1 MSETTSPSTVQAEST
16 TPPKKR
22 MPARTRLI
30 VFIVAWA
37 ILSLPYFFWRSSWF
51 GRPLSDSEINEYLHD
66 DAHPRH
72 IQHALVQ
79 IGERMS
85 HARAHGQTSASA
97 AQQWYPDMVRLANYK
112 VEEVRTTDAWLMG
125 QDPSQAEFHR
135 ALLTMLNDPSITVR
149 GNAALSL
156 VTFGDNAGHDQIVAM
171 LKPVTVT
178 APMTGFITAIAKS
191 GDPIH
196 SGTVV
201 VQMEEDS
208 GVSEVRSPI
217 SGKIASVA
225 VKQGDHV
232 QKDAPVAVISPGSD
246 QAWEALRA
254 LYLVGTK
261 DDLALVRDYEKKG
274 DELGDRIRQQAI
286 ETEKAILKRAG

>member
-1 MSETTSPSTVQAEST
+1 MQSSPAETSL

-22 MPARTRLI
+22 MPMRTRLL
-30 VFIVAWA
+30 VFFAAWA
-37 ILSLPYFFWRSSWF
+37 LLSLPYFFWRSSWF

-72 IQHALVQ
+72 VQHALVQ

-85 HARAHGQTSASA
+85 RARDHGQPPASA
-97 AQQWYPDMVRLANYK
+97 AAQWYPDMVRLAGYK
-112 VEEVRTTDAWLMG
+112 VEEVRNTDAWLMG
-125 QDPSQAEFHR
+125 QDPSRQEFHQS
-135 ALLTMLNDPSITVR
+135 LLKMLGDSSMMVR

-156 VTFGDNAGHDQIVAM
+156 VTFGDNSGHDEIVAM
-171 LKPVTVT
+171 LKPVTIG
-178 APMTGFITAIAKS
+178 APMTGTITAIAKP

-208 GVSEVRSPI
+208 GVADARAPI
-217 SGKIASVA
+217 SGKIVSVA
-225 VKQGDHV
+225 VQRGQQHV
-232 QKDAPVAVISPGSD
+232 QTGTAVAVIDPGSD

-261 DDLALVRDYEKKG
+261 DDLPLVRSFESKG
-274 DELGDRIRQQAI
+274 AELGDRIRQQAI
-286 ETEKAILKRAG
+286 ETEKAILKRSEK